1 MNTTSCTTLTRITA
15 LLVAMVLSAPGW
27 AEPAQDLAAFQKF
40 YQKRF
45 PDIPLGAHKD
55 GAYALDEAKREQWLE
70 MEDFPPYEIAVDD
83 GAELYDEAFP
93 GGGSYADCLDEG
105 APAVKQLYPR
115 FDSTAG
121 QVETLE
127 QALNQCRLDSGL
139 EPLAY
144 ESEEMAALTAY
155 IAMESRGRVFEL
167 ASPTEPA
174 ALAAYESGKQFY
186 YTRRGQLNFA
196 CSSCHLQSVGMML
209 RAERLSAAVGHATH
223 WPVYRGKWQRV
234 GSLHKRFQ
242 ECNEQVRAEP
252 LDEQSETYRNLE
264 YFLTYMNNGMELN
277 GPASRK

>member
-1 MNTTSCTTLTRITA
+1 MNRISRTAIAPIMA
-15 LLVAMVLSAPGW
+15 LLVSMLMSAPGW
-27 AEPAQDLAAFQKF
+27 ADPDQDLAAFQNF

-45 PDIPLGAHKD
+45 PDIPLAAHKD
-55 GAYALDEAKREQWLE
+55 GAYALDEAKRSQWLE

-83 GAELYDEAFP
+83 GAELYNEAFP
-93 GGGSYADCLDEG
+93 GGGSYGDCLGEG
-105 APAVKQLYPR
+105 APAVKQHFPR
-115 FDSTAG
+115 FDSVTE
-121 QVETLE
+121 QVVTLE
-127 QALNQCRLDSGL
+127 QALNQCRIEGGL

-144 ESEEMAALTAY
+144 AGEEIAALAAY

-167 ASPTEPA
+167 ASPTGPG
-174 ALAAYESGKQFY
+174 ALAAYENGKQFY

-209 RAERLSAAVGHATH
+209 RAERLSAAVGHTTH
-223 WPVYRGKWQRV
+223 WPVYRGKWERV

-242 ECNEQVRAEP
+242 ECNAQVRAEP